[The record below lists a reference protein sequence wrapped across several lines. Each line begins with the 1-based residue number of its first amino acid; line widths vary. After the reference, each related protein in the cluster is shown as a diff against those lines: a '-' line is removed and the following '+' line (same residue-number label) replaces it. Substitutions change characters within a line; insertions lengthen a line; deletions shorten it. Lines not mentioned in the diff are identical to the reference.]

1 MSQPAGF
8 PELACYGLAGH
19 SDSPRDLIAEAQCA
33 EAWGVGSMF
42 LSERFNSKDAGVM
55 AGVVAASSTRLGI
68 ATAATNHN
76 TRHPLVTATMAMTA
90 HRVSG
95 GRYTLGLG
103 RGFGMLFDLMG
114 LPRVTGAQ
122 LRDTA
127 EILRTLWAGGA
138 VVDHHGPAGDFAY
151 LQQSA
156 DFEERIPIAMVAIG
170 DNTLRLAGEIADAV
184 ILHTYLGDEALA
196 RSVALVRGSA
206 EQAGRD
212 PDSVRIWSVLGTVPD
227 TLDEATRLRRTVGRL
242 STYLQGYG
250 DVLVQAN
257 GWRRADLDRFRSH
270 DLVQGYPGAFD
281 AVGTIEELSRLR
293 DEALPAH
300 WLDAAA
306 TGTPQACAARVGD
319 QFAAGADSVVLHGCP
334 PQDLVPVLE
343 AWPGVRDTVSADLD
357 ALPVNPGW
365 MR

>member
-1 MSQPAGF
+1 MSQPAWF

-19 SDSPRDLIAEAQCA
+19 NDSPRDLVGEAQRA
-33 EAWGVGSMF
+33 EELGFGSMF
-42 LSERFNSKDAGVM
+42 LSERFNTKDAGVL
-55 AGVVAASSTRLGI
+55 AGVVAASSSRLGL

-90 HRVSG
+90 HRVSE

-122 LRDTA
+122 LADTA
-127 EILRTLWAGGA
+127 QILRTLWAGGA
-138 VVDHHGPAGDFAY
+138 VLGHHGPAGDFDY

-156 DFEERIPIAMVAIG
+156 DFDERIPIALVAIG
-170 DNTLRLAGEIADAV
+170 DNTLRLAGQIADAV

-196 RSVALVRGSA
+196 RSVGLVRSSA

-212 PDSVRIWSVLGTVPD
+212 PASVRIWSVLGTVPD
-227 TLDEATRLRRTVGRL
+227 GVDESTRLRRTVGRL
-242 STYLQGYG
+242 ATYLQGYG
-250 DVLVQAN
+250 DVLVRAN
-257 GWRRADLDRFRSH
+257 GWDPGDLDRFRTH

-281 AVGTIEELSRLR
+281 AVGTVEELTRLR
-293 DEALPAH
+293 EEALPSA

-306 TGTPQACAARVGD
+306 SGPADSCAARIAD
-319 QFAAGADSVVLHGCP
+319 QFAAGADSVVLHGSP
-334 PQDLVPVLE
+334 PQDLAPVLD
-343 AWPGVRDTVSADLD
+343 AWRGRRDAVPRALD
-357 ALPVNPGW
+357 VLPANPGW